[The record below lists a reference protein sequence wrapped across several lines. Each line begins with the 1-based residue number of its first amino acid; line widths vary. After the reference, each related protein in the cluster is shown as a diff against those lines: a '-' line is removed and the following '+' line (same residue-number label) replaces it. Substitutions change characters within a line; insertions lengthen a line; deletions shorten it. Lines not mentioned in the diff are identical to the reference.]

1 VNPEHQLQAPDPAT
15 GHGGQPTPAQDTGQG
30 VENSKRELQPSSSHS
45 EKRAPSVARVSST
58 VGGHGYHQVQVRI
71 YSRILIQVGKSN
83 PQK

>member
-1 VNPEHQLQAPDPAT
+1 MNPEHQLQAPDPAT